1 MGLTWVNSHERER
14 TSHRITGEGVRERH
28 SQRGR
33 QKCDYTD
40 MKYRQP
46 QLPEEQRE
54 RGRRIDQEEVKVI
67 SQEVHLK
74 VICDAKG

>member
-1 MGLTWVNSHERER
+1 MSASV
-14 TSHRITGEGVRERH
+14 HRITGEGGGVRERR

-33 QKCDYTD
+33 QKCDYMD

-46 QLPEEQRE
+46 RLPEEQRE